1 MGLKD
6 TVTKWWPKRH
16 SKTVISIDDPDQ
28 TFGEFARQQIR
39 EALQARRELMKSYII
54 IYDEEYNYP
63 CDFVD
68 SRPVFESCSNA
79 TAAAA

>member
-1 MGLKD
+1 MGLQD

-16 SKTVISIDDPDQ
+16 SKTVVSIDYPDE
-28 TFGEFARQQIR
+28 TFGEFAKAQIR

-63 CDFVD
+63 SDFVD
-68 SRPVFESCSNA
+68 SRPVFESRSNA
-79 TAAAA
+79 TATAA